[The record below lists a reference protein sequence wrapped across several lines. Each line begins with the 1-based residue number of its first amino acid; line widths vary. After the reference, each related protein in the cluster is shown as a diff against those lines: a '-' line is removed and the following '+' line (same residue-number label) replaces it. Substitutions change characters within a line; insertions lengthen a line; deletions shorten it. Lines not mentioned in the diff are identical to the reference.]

1 MNTIEQI
8 IMNNEDA
15 VPCHPAET
23 GDLGSGPG
31 GGRCAWPSR
40 EKPKRKEFQ
49 IVIKPNNGLR

>member
-1 MNTIEQI
+1 
-8 IMNNEDA
+8 MNNEDA